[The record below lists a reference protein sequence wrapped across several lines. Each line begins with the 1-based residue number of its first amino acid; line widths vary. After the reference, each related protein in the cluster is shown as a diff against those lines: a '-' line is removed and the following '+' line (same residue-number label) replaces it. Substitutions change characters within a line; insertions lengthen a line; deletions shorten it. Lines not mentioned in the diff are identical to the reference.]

1 MVPSTAEAIIGG
13 EKELKKT
20 GGWING
26 MASVLSKKKDIKLAI
41 AATTSS
47 VNDITEIDNNNIKYY
62 AIPTSHANT
71 QKPWIKVNE
80 SFKPDV
86 VHIHGTEYSHAT
98 TWIKSNG
105 TLNTVVSLQGIMSS
119 CAKYYYYGMSQ
130 WDVIKNITLRDLI
143 KGTIFTDARKFSR
156 LAKSERLILQNISHV
171 IGRTSWDHKQVWAIN
186 SKACYHFNNEILRED
201 FYGMYEWK
209 YSTCKIHSI
218 FINQS
223 AVPYKGFHIL
233 LKAMPLILSRY
244 PDTTISV
251 AGFNICDMSFKRK
264 LMRTG
269 YGKYIKGLIKKM
281 HLEKC
286 ISFKGPLNAFE
297 MIEEYMKA
305 NVFVLPSSIENSS
318 NALGEAQIL
327 GVPCIASR
335 VGGMENL
342 IPNDN
347 CGMLYRFSDIVEL
360 AYAICHT
367 FETSPSFNNTIMRT
381 TANMRHDRN
390 VNADTLIAIYHKI
403 KEQQWK

>member
-1 MVPSTAEAIIGG
+1 
-13 EKELKKT
+13 
-20 GGWING
+20 
-26 MASVLSKKKDIKLAI
+26 
-41 AATTSS
+41 
-47 VNDITEIDNNNIKYY
+47 
-62 AIPTSHANT
+62 
-71 QKPWIKVNE
+71 
-80 SFKPDV
+80 
-86 VHIHGTEYSHAT
+86 
-98 TWIKSNG
+98 
-105 TLNTVVSLQGIMSS
+105 
-119 CAKYYYYGMSQ
+119 
-130 WDVIKNITLRDLI
+130 
-143 KGTIFTDARKFSR
+143 
-156 LAKSERLILQNISHV
+156 
-171 IGRTSWDHKQVWAIN
+171 
-186 SKACYHFNNEILRED
+186 
-201 FYGMYEWK
+201 
-209 YSTCKIHSI
+209 
-218 FINQS
+218 
-223 AVPYKGFHIL
+223 
-233 LKAMPLILSRY
+233 MPLILSRY

-251 AGFNICDMSFKRK
+251 AGFNICDMSLKRK

-286 ISFKGPLNAFE
+286 IIFKGPLNAFE

-335 VGGMENL
+335 VGGIENL

-403 KEQQWK
+403 KEQQ